1 MDSDTNSAAFG
12 VSIGAAVLALIGV
25 ASLCVKRL
33 RRCHSACCDADMTTP
48 PPTRQPTQA
57 PEESASLLRAVA
69 EAVVRSRAASDAP
82 PPMIVLNGGDGI
94 PSRA

>member
-1 MDSDTNSAAFG
+1 MDSGTSSATLG

-33 RRCHSACCDADMTTP
+33 RRCHSACCDADMATP

-57 PEESASLLRAVA
+57 PSESDALLRAVA
-69 EAVVRSRAASDAP
+69 DAVVRSRATSDAP
-82 PPMIVLNGGDGI
+82 PPTIVLNGGDMI
-94 PSRA
+94 PKRA